1 MCLCWQKCSW
11 LQYSHSEAGIPLRA
25 RISLQKDNA
34 KYHTAN
40 ATTLWICLFVF
51 LCTHITPTF
60 SSWASWSRF
69 TLGPWLALL
78 EGNKSH
84 SFPLS
89 ERETSNFIRGATYW
103 LSWSSFKSRFTLL
116 TTVTSGAT
124 RSTLTLVSSV
134 TLRII
139 GENFITWPCQAETI
153 SSVNALILSYRFSS
167 WSRIAKASSSLVSL
181 SSNKTKSQNKELQ
194 LWRQLP
200 QKQTWRV

>member
-1 MCLCWQKCSW
+1 MCLCWRNKSAVGWNILTVRPGSPSGPGSPCKKTMRNVT
-11 LQYSHSEAGIPLRA
+11 LRMQLHFG
-25 RISLQKDNA
+25 SD
-34 KYHTAN
+34 
-40 ATTLWICLFVF
+40 CFF
-51 LCTHITPTF
+51 LCTHITPRF

-69 TLGPWLALL
+69 TLGPCLALL

-89 ERETSNFIRGATYW
+89 EIETSNFIRGATYW

-167 WSRIAKASSSLVSL
+167 WSRIAKASSSTVSL
-181 SSNKTKSQNKELQ
+181 SSDKTKSQNKELQ
-194 LWRQLP
+194 L
-200 QKQTWRV
+200 